1 MFLFA
6 MALTLYFMFLLA
18 GSHLARAYDGLGIIQ
33 MSGGVMTEPFI
44 SGEAAVSPPDESA
57 TSGFE
62 KFRLSWTE
70 ALQDPE
76 FLEYVRLRLPDSLSV
91 LSSFD
96 RNATFANDP
105 GASRPFLYDAVT
117 SFGISMCQAGRNSTY
132 FTGPGIYNEFRQLDF
147 EGASGRVTIDSST
160 GTRNYRSIA
169 FVMWNM
175 QIYGEDEDGF
185 AQFKL
190 VPSLNFEDNGWV
202 KIPGN
207 PFIYPNG
214 TETPPASLPEVAF
227 NFNYIG
233 KKARAS
239 GYALMAFAMA
249 SSILSLLWLVY
260 YRDEPV
266 VNSSQPLCLTM
277 VSSGAFIM
285 ASTIIPLS
293 LEETIVDDTGLD
305 KACMAAPWLYV
316 LGTCVA
322 LSALLAKTRGVYKVR
337 TAVAAFILVL
347 RYKNHDNLLNVSN
360 SPQAYKN
367 PELDYIHVSPVDI
380 FVTFV
385 WMVLINL
392 IVMITWTLVSPLE
405 WSRVK
410 GEERDVFERLFQSYG
425 TCESDDSVLFVV
437 LIIVTNV
444 IFLILGNWWN
454 YISRN
459 IETEY
464 GESRYIGISMAAT
477 LQAWG
482 MGIPILVVV
491 WDNPQARFFVESGII
506 FVTSLAFL
514 ATVYLPKMLALRVD
528 RAKSND
534 SKTEAFSNYQARA
547 KQPNDYEDEEEEE
560 DQDDDMLPMTVQDA
574 SAAEEAKVEHSG
586 EDKNLQDALPDHRG
600 NRGSILGGRAK
611 ASTYTSGSGGAIK
624 VLHNPRVSLFVR
636 VSSELCV

>member
-1 MFLFA
+1 
-6 MALTLYFMFLLA
+6 MFLLA
-18 GSHLARAYDGLGIIQ
+18 GSLLAKAYDGLGIIQ
-33 MSGGVMTEPFI
+33 MAGGVTTEPI
-44 SGEAAVSPPDESA
+44 INGEAAVSPPDESA
-57 TSGFE
+57 TTGFE
-62 KFRLSWTE
+62 KFRLSWAE

-76 FLEYVRLRLPDSLSV
+76 FSEYVRLRLPDSLSV

-105 GASRPFLYDAVT
+105 GAFRPFLYDAVT
-117 SFGISMCQAGRNSTY
+117 SFGLSMCQAGQNSTF

-147 EGASGRVTIDSST
+147 EGASGRVMIDSST
-160 GTRNYRSIA
+160 GTRNYSSIA
-169 FVMWNM
+169 FVLWNL
-175 QIYGEDEDGF
+175 QIYGKDEDGF

-190 VPSLNFEDNGWV
+190 VPSRKFEDNGWV
-202 KIPGN
+202 EIPGN
-207 PFIYPNG
+207 PFIFPNG
-214 TETPPASLPEVAF
+214 TETAPASLPEVAF

-277 VSSGAFIM
+277 VSAGAFIM

-293 LEETIVDDTGLD
+293 LEETIVDGTGLD

-337 TAVAAFILVL
+337 TQLLLLFSFSVTGTMITQ
-347 RYKNHDNLLNVSN
+347 LNVSN

-367 PELDYIHVSPVDI
+367 PELDFIHVSPVDI
-380 FVTFV
+380 LGTFA
-385 WMVLINL
+385 WMVSINL
-392 IVMITWTLVSPLE
+392 ILMITWTLVSPLE

-514 ATVYLPKMLALRVD
+514 ATVYLPKVLALRAD
-528 RAKSND
+528 RAKTND
-534 SKTEAFSNYQARA
+534 GKTEAFSNYQARA

-560 DQDDDMLPMTVQDA
+560 DQYDDMLPMTVQDA

-586 EDKNLQDALPDHRG
+586 EDKNPQDALPDHRG
-600 NRGSILGGRAK
+600 NRGSIFGGRATP
-611 ASTYTSGSGGAIK
+611 SSYTSGSVGAIK